1 MAVAT
6 VFSTQMTSLTGN
18 AGGGSQALPN
28 VTGVGGRERI
38 FHADITLA
46 AQASGTTIGIAR
58 LPLGAMIT
66 DIQIITDTSLGSAT
80 ISVGDSNSAAIYA
93 AAATYTTINVP
104 VYVGLAATLGVPITS
119 GYDCQTGVANKS
131 YEDLVLVTASASL
144 PASGNLRITVKY
156 VLD

>member
-6 VFSTQMTSLTGN
+6 VFSSQMTSLTGN

-28 VTGVGGRERI
+28 VTAVSGRVRV
-38 FHADITLA
+38 FHADIVLA
-46 AQASGTTIGIAR
+46 SQVAGTTIGIAR

-66 DIQIITDTSLGSAT
+66 DIQVITDTSLGTTT

-104 VYVGLAATLGVPITS
+104 VYVGLAATLGVPIAS
-119 GYDCQTGVANKS
+119 GYDCLTGVASKS
-131 YEDLVLVTASASL
+131 YEDLVVVTAVATA
-144 PASGNLRITVKY
+144 PASGNLRLNIKY
-156 VLD
+156 VMD